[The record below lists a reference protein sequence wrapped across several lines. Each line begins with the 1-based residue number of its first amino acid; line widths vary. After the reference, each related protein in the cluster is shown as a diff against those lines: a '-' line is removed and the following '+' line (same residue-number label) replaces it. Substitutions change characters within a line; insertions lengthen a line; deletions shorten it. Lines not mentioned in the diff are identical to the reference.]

1 MKKLPKKIK
10 FRFYSMLVEKQ
21 SIIAFEKWVYE
32 SKELEETID
41 EDSHLDFIS
50 LNYNSSG
57 AYYELKKLIENQID
71 KVDFSKWKF
80 ITELNK
86 VRERKGNY
94 HLCIMS
100 FYDLYCK
107 GYGFMDKLAFNY
119 GLTLVCPYSI
129 YGVESYEELNQK
141 ERDNIVEN
149 FYPKIIIEID
159 KVLNWLNNNE
169 IILQETTN
177 EFGLLEYV
185 DLRIEDA
192 ITYPITKEK
201 ENKKKWW
208 KFW

>member
-1 MKKLPKKIK
+1 MGKLPEKIK
-10 FRFYSMLVEKQ
+10 NRFYNMLVKKQ
-21 SIIAFEKWVYE
+21 SVIGFEKWVYE

-71 KVDFSKWKF
+71 KVEFSKWKLL
-80 ITELNK
+80 TELNN

-94 HLCIMS
+94 HLCIMN

-107 GYGFMDKLAFNY
+107 GYGFMDKLAFDY

-129 YGVESYEELNQK
+129 YDVESYEELNQNQ
-141 ERDNIVEN
+141 RDNIVEN

-159 KVLNWLNNNE
+159 KVIYWLKNNE
-169 IILQETTN
+169 ITLKKTTN
-177 EFGLLEYV
+177 EFGLLKYV
-185 DLRIEDA
+185 DLRIEEDIA
-192 ITYPITKEK
+192 YITPKEK

-208 KFW
+208 KL